1 MDREQIFLLPG
12 EMTYRRA
19 PTRIGTLLG
28 SCVAVCL
35 YDTHNHWG
43 GMNHY
48 MLPERQGSNAMSDGK
63 IGVSAIEGLLSVA
76 RRAGSRQSNLVAS
89 VYGGGKV
96 LGHLSVQEGSG
107 TSDVGRRNIE
117 TARRLLREHAIPVV
131 RHDVGGDAGRKI
143 HMHSDNNT
151 IEVRPIARLAQN
163 VAAAEKMATF
173 RDRNIRVLIID
184 DSPTV
189 RSILRRAIADEPGLE
204 VAGEAENP
212 YAAREKILE
221 LDPDVLCLDIIM
233 PRMDG
238 LTFLKK
244 IMCYKPIPTVIV
256 STIAKKGSAMRAN
269 VLQAGAV
276 NVLDKDELEIY
287 RGPALIRQALIPKLR
302 SAAARTVM
310 KKAAS

>member
-1 MDREQIFLLPG
+1 MDRDQLFLLPG
-12 EMTYRRA
+12 EMTYRRT

-35 YDTHNHWG
+35 YDTRNKWG

-48 MLPERQGSNAMSDGK
+48 MLAERQGRNAMSDGK

-76 RRAGSRQSNLVAS
+76 QRAGSLKSNLVAS

-96 LGHLSVQEGSG
+96 IGHLGAHGGSE
-107 TSDVGRRNIE
+107 TTDVGVRNIE
-117 TARRLLREHAIPVV
+117 IARFLLREHGIPVI
-131 RHDVGGDAGRKI
+131 RRDVGGDSGRKI
-143 HMHSDNNT
+143 HMHSDNNQ

-163 VAAAEKMATF
+163 VTAAQKMATF
-173 RDRNIRVLIID
+173 RDRDIRVLIVD
-184 DSPTV
+184 DSATV
-189 RSILRRAIADEPGLE
+189 RAILRRAIAGEPGLE

-276 NVLDKDELEIY
+276 DVLDKDALEIY
-287 RGPALIRQALIPKLR
+287 RSPELIRQVLIPKLR
-302 SAAARTVM
+302 SAAARTVT
-310 KKAAS
+310 KKAG